1 MQGGKQYIHYPAL
14 DLAKRTAVNIRVAA
28 GTKHPQQ
35 AIVSAR
41 QYPARHQ
48 AVEQAIGNAL
58 DGVVS
63 LCNDV
68 AQWSVRP
75 DAVYEEFRNAGHGI
89 DKPSD
94 IASLSLE
101 DIDMVVG
108 CLAAKYIRRRFTGY
122 SPCPQFVSYLYRT

>member
-1 MQGGKQYIHYPAL
+1 MVWIEPGGKGL
-14 DLAKRTAVNIRVAA
+14 NVNR
-28 GTKHPQQ
+28 HPNLTLSHEWIQR
-35 AIVSAR
+35 VSA
-41 QYPARHQ
+41 P
-48 AVEQAIGNAL
+48 IGNAL

-63 LCNDV
+63 LCNDI

-101 DIDMVVG
+101 DIVMVVG